1 MDWRFFSLTL
11 LSLGE
16 FGIRMSDIFIFL
28 AFVLLSA
35 ATPVCVFRELI
46 QLSSLLGY
54 ASFCTNALYL
64 IDKTLGSN
72 SAVFALN
79 IYVLIYHSF
88 NATKKHIYVFFF
100 IRHIINVYLM
110 LNEI

>member
-1 MDWRFFSLTL
+1 
-11 LSLGE
+11 
-16 FGIRMSDIFIFL
+16 MSDICIFP

-46 QLSSLLGY
+46 HLSSLLGY
-54 ASFCTNALYL
+54 ASFGTNALYL

-79 IYVLIYHSF
+79 IYALNI
-88 NATKKHIYVFFF
+88 TPLTQQKKHICVFFF